1 MTLPDS
7 TGPSGAGLS
16 TRGIAARTHPRRSG
30 PVTQLVVLAA
40 AVVAGVGI
48 GAVLLLAD
56 ARSWSGART
65 SSATVTGRSATGVT
79 ADADGR
85 SITLHLARIPAPG
98 STISVEVSP
107 DGRAR
112 PASYKQTWLKAT
124 RSGVAVSVL
133 LTVLMQAYRFAVTR
147 RQL

>member
-1 MTLPDS
+1 MAPPDP
-7 TGPSGAGLS
+7 TAPSGAGLS
-16 TRGIAARTHPRRSG
+16 PRGIAARTHPRGSG
-30 PVTQLVVLAA
+30 PTTQLVVLAV
-40 AVVAGVGI
+40 AVVLGLGI

-65 SSATVTGRSATGVT
+65 GAATVTGRSDTGVT
-79 ADADGR
+79 ALAGGR

-98 STISVEVSP
+98 STIEVEVSP

-124 RSGVAVSVL
+124 RSGVGLSLL
-133 LTVLMQAYRFAVTR
+133 LTVLVQAYRFGVTR
-147 RQL
+147 RQP

>member
-1 MTLPDS
+1 MALPDP
-7 TGPSGAGLS
+7 TAPSGAGLS
-16 TRGIAARTHPRRSG
+16 PQGIAAWTHPRGSG
-30 PVTQLVVLAA
+30 PATQLVVLAV
-40 AVVAGVGI
+40 AVLLGLGI

-65 SSATVTGRSATGVT
+65 TAATITGRSDTGVT
-79 ADADGR
+79 ANADGR
-85 SITLHLARIPAPG
+85 SITLHLARVPAPG
-98 STISVEVSP
+98 TTIEVEVSP

-124 RSGVAVSVL
+124 RSGVALSVL

-147 RQL
+147 RQP